1 METADRTAETAEAA
15 RMVALRLIEIFEAEG
30 GELSPWAARR
40 VRDRLIKYSL
50 DLGREGI
57 EAARRPDGRY
67 DPSGIDGAKTTATWI
82 LNGVIEALE
91 GHFTAAAE

>member
-1 METADRTAETAEAA
+1 METGDRTNETAAAA
-15 RMVALRLIEIFEAEG
+15 RLVAIRLIEIFEAEG

-67 DPSGIDGAKTTATWI
+67 DIGGIDGTKTTATWI
-82 LNGVIEALE
+82 LNGMTEALE
-91 GHFTAAAE
+91 AHFASAAE